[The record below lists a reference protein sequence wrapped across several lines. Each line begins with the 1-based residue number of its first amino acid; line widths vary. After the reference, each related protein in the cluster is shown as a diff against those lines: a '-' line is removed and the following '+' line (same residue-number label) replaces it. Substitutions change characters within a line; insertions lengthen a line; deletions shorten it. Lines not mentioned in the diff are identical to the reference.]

1 MGGFALM
8 GKAFFNLKERYDT
21 MNTFDKEEKNALNSF
36 IKALNEKQEEEKEKE
51 ALNSDQEEKEKEEK
65 EAEKE
70 QNQKTKNSD
79 SEEKEEKKE
88 TENESEDKEEDKKE
102 ENKKTSNSDFYTQ
115 IQNAVQASIA
125 KDEEAKRK
133 AYNAA
138 SSVLGNFNP
147 FGLSVKEIYTR
158 ALNHAGVALSGSETI
173 GEMEAMLK
181 VASSIKVDNSFA
193 YSDASDEEKEIIETY
208 I

>member
-1 MGGFALM
+1 
-8 GKAFFNLKERYDT
+8 
-21 MNTFDKEEKNALNSF
+21 MNTLNTEEQKSLHSLLKSFNEDKKED
-36 IKALNEKQEEEKEKE
+36 KEKE
-51 ALNSDQEEKEKEEK
+51 ALNSEEEKEEK
-65 EAEKE
+65 EADKE
-70 QNQKTKNSD
+70 ENQKAKNSD
-79 SEEKEEKKE
+79 SEEKEKEDKKE
-88 TENESEDKEEDKKE
+88 TENESEDKEEEKKE
-102 ENKKTSNSDFYTQ
+102 ENKKASNSDFYAQ

-158 ALNHAGVALSGSETI
+158 ALNHAGVTLSGSETI

-193 YSDASDEEKEIIETY
+193 YSDAEDDAKEIIETY

>member
-1 MGGFALM
+1 
-8 GKAFFNLKERYDT
+8 
-21 MNTFDKEEKNALNSF
+21 MNTLNAEEQKSLYSLLKSFNEDKKED
-36 IKALNEKQEEEKEKE
+36 KEKE
-51 ALNSDQEEKEKEEK
+51 ALNSEEEKEEK
-65 EAEKE
+65 EADKKE
-70 QNQKTKNSD
+70 ENQKAKNSD
-79 SEEKEEKKE
+79 SEEKEKEDKKE
-88 TENESEDKEEDKKE
+88 TENESEDKEEEKKE
-102 ENKKTSNSDFYTQ
+102 ENKKTSNSDFYAQ

-193 YSDASDEEKEIIETY
+193 YSDASDDGKEIIETY

>member
-1 MGGFALM
+1 
-8 GKAFFNLKERYDT
+8 
-21 MNTFDKEEKNALNSF
+21 MNTFNEDEQKTFDSFLKSFNEDKKED
-36 IKALNEKQEEEKEKE
+36 KEKE
-51 ALNSDQEEKEKEEK
+51 ALNSDEEKEEK
-65 EAEKE
+65 EAEKKE
-70 QNQKTKNSD
+70 ENQKAKNSD
-79 SEEKEEKKE
+79 SEDKEKEEKKE
-88 TENESEDKEEDKKE
+88 TENEEEDKEDKEEKE
-102 ENKKTSNSDFYTQ
+102 ENKKTSNSAFYAQ
-115 IQNAVQASIA
+115 IQSAVQAGIA

-158 ALNHAGVALSGSETI
+158 ALNHAGITLSGSETI

-193 YSDASDEEKEIIETY
+193 YSEAEDDGKEIIETY

>member
-1 MGGFALM
+1 
-8 GKAFFNLKERYDT
+8 

-51 ALNSDQEEKEKEEK
+51 ALNSDQEEKEEKEEK

-70 QNQKTKNSD
+70 ENQKTKNSD

-88 TENESEDKEEDKKE
+88 AENESEDKEEEDKKE
-102 ENKKTSNSDFYTQ
+102 ENKKTSNSALYAQ
-115 IQNAVQASIA
+115 IQNAVQATIA
-125 KDEEAKRK
+125 KEEEAKRK

-138 SSVLGNFNP
+138 SSVLGDFNP

-158 ALNHAGVALSGSETI
+158 ALNHAGVTLSGSETI

-181 VASSIKVDNSFA
+181 VASSIKIDNSFA
-193 YSDASDEEKEIIETY
+193 YSEGSDDGKEIIETY

>member
-1 MGGFALM
+1 
-8 GKAFFNLKERYDT
+8 
-21 MNTFDKEEKNALNSF
+21 MNTLNTEEQKSLYSLLKSFNEDKKED
-36 IKALNEKQEEEKEKE
+36 KEKE
-51 ALNSDQEEKEKEEK
+51 ALNSEEGKEEK

-70 QNQKTKNSD
+70 ENQKAKNSD
-79 SEEKEEKKE
+79 SEEKEKEDKKE
-88 TENESEDKEEDKKE
+88 TENEEEDKEEDKKE
-102 ENKKTSNSDFYTQ
+102 ENKKTSNSDFYAQ
-115 IQNAVQASIA
+115 IQNAVQVSIA

-193 YSDASDEEKEIIETY
+193 YSDASDDGKEIIETY

>member
-1 MGGFALM
+1 
-8 GKAFFNLKERYDT
+8 
-21 MNTFDKEEKNALNSF
+21 MNTFNAEEQKTFDSFLKSFNQDKKED
-36 IKALNEKQEEEKEKE
+36 KEKE
-51 ALNSDQEEKEKEEK
+51 ALNSEEEKEEK

-70 QNQKTKNSD
+70 ENQKAKNSN
-79 SEEKEEKKE
+79 SEEKKEEEKKE
-88 TENESEDKEEDKKE
+88 TENEEEDKEDKEKE
-102 ENKKTSNSDFYTQ
+102 ENKKTSNSAFYAQ
-115 IQNAVQASIA
+115 IQNAVQAGIA

-158 ALNHAGVALSGSETI
+158 ALNHAGITLSGSETI

-193 YSDASDEEKEIIETY
+193 YSDAEDDAKEIIETY